1 MQNAVANRPLVE
13 KTTSTTITSAP
24 SPAVSGS
31 LEEARKALFAKSK
44 KKVSGLSLQGI
55 EAKKAHIA
63 NIQGKQ
69 EVYDELPEEDFSQ
82 EQLTAVW
89 IKYVEHLTER
99 GQLILASIINADRPI
114 LEGTTIKLKFPNQS
128 MKEDL
133 EKSQGQILEYLKREL
148 NNYLID
154 FKVAVDKS
162 VTKKYV
168 YTDQDKFSKLV
179 EKNPAVDLLR
189 KTFDLDF

>member
-1 MQNAVANRPLVE
+1 M
-13 KTTSTTITSAP
+13 
-24 SPAVSGS
+24 SGS

-44 KKVSGLSLQGI
+44 KKVSGLSIQGI
-55 EAKKAHIA
+55 EAKKVHIA
-63 NIQGKQ
+63 SIQGKQ
-69 EVYDELPEEDFSQ
+69 VVHDKLPEEDFTQ
-82 EQLTAVW
+82 EQLTNVW

-99 GQLILASIINADRPI
+99 GQLILASIINADRPV
-114 LEGTTIKLKFPNQS
+114 LEGTTIKLRFPNQS

-154 FKVAVDKS
+154 FKISVDKS

-189 KTFDLDF
+189 RTFDLDF